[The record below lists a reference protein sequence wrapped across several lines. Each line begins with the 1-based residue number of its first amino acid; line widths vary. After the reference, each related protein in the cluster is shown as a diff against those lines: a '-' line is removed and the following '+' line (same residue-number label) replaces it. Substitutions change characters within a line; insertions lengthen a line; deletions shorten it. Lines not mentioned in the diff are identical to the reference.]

1 MRYAKLLIVTAILSQ
16 PAISAEMSPEEKCS
30 KLGDIAKQASQM
42 RLDGKDLD
50 EALDTIQK
58 ADNAGLPD
66 DMVNGAVRISYLAKM
81 NPDSMRTYY
90 ISQCEKDILR

>member
-1 MRYAKLLIVTAILSQ
+1 MHYSRLFIITAILSQ
-16 PAISAEMSPEEKCS
+16 PAIAAEMSPEERCS

-42 RLDGKDLD
+42 RLDGIDMN
-50 EALDTIQK
+50 EALDTMQK
-58 ADNAGLPD
+58 ADNADLPD

-81 NPDSMRTYY
+81 NPDSMRNYY

>member
-1 MRYAKLLIVTAILSQ
+1 MHYARLFILTAILSQ
-16 PAISAEMSPEEKCS
+16 PVIAEEMSAEERCS

-42 RLDGKDLD
+42 RLDGKDMN
-50 EALDTIQK
+50 EALDTMQK

-66 DMVNGAVRISYLAKM
+66 DMVNGAVRVSYMAKM
-81 NPDSMRTYY
+81 NPNSMRNYY